1 MNGATILLKS
11 LEKHNV
17 KTVFGIPGGVLLK
30 LYDELKN
37 SDIEHILTRHE
48 QGAIHAADGYARV
61 TGEVGV
67 CIATSGPGAAN
78 LITGLGNALSDST
91 PIIALTGQVKS
102 ALLGKDAFQEINT
115 VGLSQ
120 AVTKHNYIIK
130 DAKEIPRIVDEAFLI
145 ATSGRPGPVLID
157 ICADVY
163 FQEVDERLLETSQIP
178 DYILKKF
185 SKPFVKDKKIDK
197 VIKAL
202 NKAKK
207 PLLLVGNGVNLSP
220 GAPQSL
226 LQLVNK
232 LNLMATNTL
241 HAKGVL
247 DEDHPNSLR
256 MLGMHGTFEANYAI
270 QNCDLLINIGSRFDD
285 RITCNVDHFLEKCEY
300 IVHCD
305 IDASEF
311 SKNVQT
317 DVAVQADANDF
328 LQALLQNL
336 DRIDQKDYTAWNK
349 EVVSKRKGVNDK
361 PNQHVHPILISKEIN
376 NHIDEKTIIVTDVG
390 QHQMFAA
397 LYMYPRSN
405 RQFVSS
411 GGLGTMG
418 YGLPAAVGSAFA
430 KRDNNVILVTGDGS
444 FQMTFQ
450 ELALLKEYNLN
461 VKVVIYDNN
470 CLGMVRQ
477 WQELFYDEN
486 YAESLFTG
494 NPDWKLLTASYG
506 LDFVSI
512 SKEEDIDVFKKAL
525 DKKGPVVIE
534 VKIDAMAN
542 VFPMVPSSESLTN
555 IRGE

>member
-1 MNGATILLKS
+1 MNGASILLKS

-17 KTVFGIPGGVLLK
+17 KTIFGIPGGVLLK

-37 SDIEHILTRHE
+37 SSIEHILTRHE
-48 QGAIHAADGYARV
+48 QGAVHAADGYARV

-67 CIATSGPGAAN
+67 CLATSGPGAAN
-78 LITGLGNALSDST
+78 LITGLGNAFSDST
-91 PIIALTGQVKS
+91 PIVALTGQVKS

-130 DAKEIPRIVDEAFLI
+130 DANEIPRIIDEAFLI
-145 ATSGRPGPVLID
+145 ASSGRPGPVLVD
-157 ICADVY
+157 VCADVY
-163 FQEVDERLLETSQIP
+163 FQEVDENLLHTSQIQEFV
-178 DYILKKF
+178 LNKF
-185 SKPFVKDKKIDK
+185 SKPAVKDKKIDK
-197 VIKAL
+197 VIAAL

-220 GAPQSL
+220 GAPASL
-226 LQLVNK
+226 LKLVNE

-247 DEDHPNSLR
+247 DETHPNSLK

-270 QNCDLLINIGSRFDD
+270 QNCDLLINVGSRFDD
-285 RITCNVDHFLEKCEY
+285 RITCNVDHFLEKCDY
-300 IVHCD
+300 IIHCD

-328 LQALLQNL
+328 LQALLTNL
-336 DRIDQKDYTAWNK
+336 DRVEKKDYTAWNE
-349 EVVSKRKGVNDK
+349 EVFSQRKPVNEVPK
-361 PNQHVHPILISKEIN
+361 QFVHPILVSKEVN
-376 NHIDEKTIIVTDVG
+376 NHIDDKTTIVTDVG

-397 LYMYPRSN
+397 LYMYPKSN
-405 RQFVSS
+405 RRFVSS

-418 YGLPAAVGSAFA
+418 YGLPAAVGAAFGN
-430 KRDNNVILVTGDGS
+430 KDNNVILITGDGS

-450 ELALLKEYNLN
+450 ELSLLKQYNLN

-477 WQELFYDEN
+477 WQELFYGEN

-494 NPDWKLLTASYG
+494 NPDWKLLSASYG
-506 LDFVSI
+506 LDFVSV
-512 SKEEDIDVFKKAL
+512 SKESDMEAFSKAL

-534 VKIDAMAN
+534 VKIDEGAN